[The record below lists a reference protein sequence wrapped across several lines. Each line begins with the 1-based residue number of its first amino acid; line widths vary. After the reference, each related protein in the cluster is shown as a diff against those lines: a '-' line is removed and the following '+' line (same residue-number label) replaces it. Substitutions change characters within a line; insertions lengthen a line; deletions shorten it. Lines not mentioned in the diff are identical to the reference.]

1 MIRSVPQACRL
12 SSGILM
18 LSGLNNKRFFVLIF
32 VCYEEK
38 LVKPGV
44 VEVMRKAVER
54 HFDQD
59 NEQQAYSIAERYL
72 NRFEEVDEPGLNF
85 SPTYFRNIF
94 ETATTYRN
102 LVEDSGIENDLT
114 KRIGENYRELLT
126 SYASSRPAEFIESVL
141 SMSDEEFEV
150 DSGDGIEVSLPE
162 YPTLQE
168 GVEVEPHTNY
178 GFNMKFVPGED
189 DGVKHLKNL
198 VAIPVSDAFEEVLR
212 PERFRRRTTEKDK
225 PATMNM
231 GGF

>member
-1 MIRSVPQACRL
+1 
-12 SSGILM
+12 M
-18 LSGLNNKRFFVLIF
+18 LSGLNNKRFCGLIF

-38 LVKPGV
+38 PGKPGG

-54 HFDQD
+54 HFDED
-59 NEQQAYSIAERYL
+59 SEEQAYNVAERYVSH
-72 NRFEEVDEPGLNF
+72 FERVDEPGHNF

-102 LVEDSGIENDLT
+102 LAQDSGIENDLIE
-114 KRIGENYRELLT
+114 RIDENYRELLT
-126 SYASSRPAEFIESVL
+126 SYASSRPADFIESVL

-150 DSGDGIEVSLPE
+150 NSGDGIEVSLPN
-162 YPTLQE
+162 YPTLQD

-178 GFNMKFVPGED
+178 GFSMKFVPGED
-189 DGVKHLKNL
+189 DSVKHLKNL

-231 GGF
+231 MGF